1 MMAGEA
7 AKWLVAPDD
16 LEADNAVAAAAR
28 GVGEPQPLP
37 ASQVFDEALNLLLPV
52 RQQVNQGLVD
62 FPDARRRL
70 SQAEAMI
77 ARLPSNSSLRAELQ
91 RVIEGLRKSV
101 PAG

>member
-7 AKWLVAPDD
+7 AKWLVAPADM
-16 LEADNAVAAAAR
+16 EADKAVAAAAR
-28 GVGEPQPLP
+28 AVGDPQPLP

-52 RQQVNQGLVD
+52 RQQVNQGLID

-70 SQAEAMI
+70 SQAESMI
-77 ARLPSNSSLRAELQ
+77 ARLPSNSGLRTELA
-91 RVIEGLRKSV
+91 RVIEGLRKTI